1 MQIKDKIFNSGI
13 LSDERMKKELHLL
26 DESEGEPNFQLMKYH
41 LLQFCKFLKD
51 ERVLQS
57 EHAY

>member
-1 MQIKDKIFNSGI
+1 MQIKDRIFGSGI

-26 DESEGEPNFQLMKYH
+26 GGSDGKPTLLLMKFH
-41 LLQFCKFLKD
+41 LLQFCKILKD

-57 EHAY
+57 ERGY

>member
-1 MQIKDKIFNSGI
+1 MQIKDRIFGSRI

-26 DESEGEPNFQLMKYH
+26 GGSDGKPTLQLTMFH
-41 LLQFCKFLKD
+41 LLQSCKILKD
-51 ERVLQS
+51 GRVLQS